1 KIHEDY
7 GGGSDDTGSKIMMTP
22 PFTGKYGV
30 LDAMRTLATLEM
42 KYSMPVEKM
51 LDYVYDHP
59 SVFSENGNIV
69 LVTSVIDGR
78 MTLFYEQMKRLGID
92 VIFYVTTSN
101 RGIDRIPD
109 GMKVFYRTYFDSYKA
124 VGQW

>member
-1 KIHEDY
+1 
-7 GGGSDDTGSKIMMTP
+7 
-22 PFTGKYGV
+22 
-30 LDAMRTLATLEM
+30 M
-42 KYSMPVEKM
+42 KYSMPVEKL
-51 LDYVYDHP
+51 LDYVCDHP
-59 SVFSENGNIV
+59 GVFSENGNIV
-69 LVTSVIDGR
+69 FVTSVIDGR
-78 MTLFYEQMKRLGID
+78 MALFYEQMKRLGID